1 VYVLHLPQRM
11 PRVHRLRQHDY
22 ASNARYFLTINTHD
36 RRRLLA
42 GRVAVLVERELLDL
56 PARFVGLSID
66 CWKIL
71 PDHVHTLIVL
81 SDSCATVPDI
91 VQAFKSLSTRAVRR
105 TGLSGRVWQRGFH
118 DRIVRRE
125 TDLEGLRDYIRNN
138 DTVHAKRRN
147 KKRG

>member
-1 VYVLHLPQRM
+1 MSVLHLLRQM

-22 ASNARYFLTINTHD
+22 AGNARYFLTINTHD
-36 RRRLLA
+36 RRRLLS
-42 GRVAVLVERELLDL
+42 GRVAGLVERELLAL
-56 PARFVGLSID
+56 PVRFVGVSID

-81 SDSCATVPDI
+81 SDSPATVPEI

-105 TGLSGRVWQRGFH
+105 TGVIGRVWQRGFH

-125 TDLEGLRDYIRNN
+125 GDLEGLREYIRNN
-138 DTVHAKRRN
+138 DAIHAERRKPN
-147 KKRG
+147 RH